1 MQEVQRVSRF
11 RIVQSGIADDS
22 IDIVLVTTPTATHFD
37 LTMLA
42 LDAGRHV
49 IVEKPA
55 FRSVIARSRH
65 RQRGGGACRQACDGR
80 RELFLQADRA
90 LSARDDRLGTASGDI
105 RFVTIDATKRQKATG
120 WRADPA
126 LSGGGALFEGGVHW
140 ISFASNLGLEVAGL
154 EAICTGGE
162 PGNDRSSLVTLR
174 YSGGAV
180 GTIAH
185 SWELAAPFGHI
196 RRSRVQGTAGS
207 VTFESNGLLRFTSGR
222 RPSFAFPVL
231 HDALGYRGML
241 ADFLAAIHEDREP
254 QFTLALARR
263 DLVFLEEAA
272 RSMQR
277 DNVHTYSSDVE
288 QRPKKEEICRATGT
302 RYASRMS
309 HAPDNDNAGGL
320 GRNSLPRVFDH
331 RLHHR

>member
-1 MQEVQRVSRF
+1 GQ
-11 RIVQSGIADDS
+11 
-22 IDIVLVTTPTATHFD
+22 L
-37 LTMLA
+37 
-42 LDAGRHV
+42 
-49 IVEKPA
+49 
-55 FRSVIARSRH
+55 
-65 RQRGGGACRQACDGR
+65 
-80 RELFLQADRA
+80 
-90 LSARDDRLGTASGDI
+90 GDI

-162 PGNDRSSLVTLR
+162 PGNDRSSLVILR
-174 YSGGAV
+174 YSSGAV

-222 RPSFAFPVL
+222 RLSLALPIF

-241 ADFLAAIHEDREP
+241 ADFLDAIREDREP

-263 DLVFLEEAA
+263 DLVLLEEAA
-272 RSMQR
+272 RSMRR
-277 DNVHTYSSDVE
+277 DNVKLVRCGHTYSSDPSASHRDVE
-288 QRPKKEEICRATGT
+288 QSPNKEEICRATGT
-302 RYASRMS
+302 RYASRKS
-309 HAPDNDNAGGL
+309 HAPDNDDTGGL
-320 GRNSLPRVFDH
+320 GRDSLPRLLDH